1 MATYVLPQVLVFQ
14 DFTIAPA
21 VDANVLSAFIS
32 GGNAFL
38 TRTTDASEKTDGL
51 LDYYDN
57 SVDEAYSW
65 PNRPAGAI
73 VDQSYTKVYIE
84 DALLQYYSDALSSGN
99 VITKLTGYNNR
110 ISAASVNWATNGSY
124 ARDSLLYDRDVAPG
138 DVIRVRAV
146 PSGADPVVLWTSVKA
161 VVAEEVAA
169 IVAAAT
175 KDAANPGDQVAAQ
188 TVTDTG
194 SVQNCVTATA
204 NALYDGIGDGYVSE
218 TYVVTVS
225 ESSVGGDFPTGSLN
239 IKSASGTDDHDNVQP
254 AAHGAA
260 TSIGSRGLTL
270 TFSTDDTAACS
281 ASADVDSVTDNDL
294 IKDQQW
300 TVAVDM
306 TWNSPDATSNAGTLA
321 TYSSH
326 NSTTYII
333 EVSRGGLYAD
343 ALKPQISVTTT
354 NGVDQSGP
362 HDVSGAAT
370 DVVIGQE
377 TVEIQFSDE
386 GLNKGDRYY
395 IPVTGIVDGPMHIL
409 ELTDNISS
417 DVLAGDEVGVEL
429 YIRNTLLEVPQN
441 RAGFAPVTNW
451 DQSETQITINDS
463 IIAYDSTW
471 TDGGTALP
479 LDVHSCSS
487 CSYGE
492 VYVTYRAWDVTK
504 ALVINSISDVGDID
518 DIPGSLTPDNPLK
531 WGVYKALSN
540 NNGTP
545 VLYIALTNPSDAD
558 EWDEVLDL
566 AQGRDDIHAM
576 VPLTRDAT
584 VLGLFAAH
592 VDSMSSAANG
602 LWRTAWFN
610 LSGVPE
616 IPLVAVSSTVPG
628 HTTATTSDGEVC
640 VSVIE
645 DDPQST
651 GTQYTI
657 VRNSAGNG
665 KFITNGVRAGDIVR
679 AQYAGDG
686 FGNYTYSEY
695 VVDLVQ
701 SEEQIRLKTG
711 PSVPISVAAKIEIW
725 RNLTLTEEAAEI
737 ARDAGAYYDRRI
749 MAIWPDTIESSG
761 TIQEGFHLAAAL
773 AGLSSGIL
781 PQQGMTRLAVAG
793 FSDVQR
799 TARFSKSQLDS
810 MALSGTW
817 IVIQD
822 PDGNIFTRQA
832 ISTGNYS
839 DINQREEMLTRNVD
853 SISYRFKDF
862 FEPYIGVTN
871 VTPSMEAVIEAGVTT
886 LINVLQTERF
896 TENLGGQL
904 IDAKPATDADG
915 DDTPWIDVHPI
926 FKDRYVVRV
935 ILEVPYALNNIE
947 IHLVV

>member
-14 DFTIAPA
+14 DFTISPA
-21 VDANVLSAFIS
+21 VDANPLSAFIS

-38 TRTTDASEKTDGL
+38 TRTSDIDEKADGL

-57 SVDEAYSW
+57 SIDEAYSW
-65 PNRPAGAI
+65 PNRPAGAV
-73 VDQSYTKVYIE
+73 VDQTYTQIFIE
-84 DALLQYYSDALSSGN
+84 DALLQYFSDALSSGN
-99 VITKLTGYNNR
+99 VITKLANFNNR
-110 ISAASVNWATNGSY
+110 ITAASVNWATNGSY
-124 ARDSLLYDRDVAPG
+124 ARDSDLYDRDVAPG
-138 DVIRVRAV
+138 DVIRIRAV
-146 PSGADPVVLWTSVKA
+146 PSGSDPVVLWTSVKA
-161 VVAEEVAA
+161 VIAEEIDA

-175 KDAANPGDQVAAQ
+175 KDAANPGAQVAAQ

-194 SVQNCVTATA
+194 PIQNCVTATA
-204 NALYDGIGDGYVSE
+204 GSAYDGIGDGYVSE
-218 TYVVTVS
+218 TYVVTVID
-225 ESSVGGDFPTGSLN
+225 SSVGGDFTLGRLN
-239 IKSASGTDDHDNVQP
+239 VKSASGTDDHDNVQP

-281 ASADVDSVTDNDL
+281 LSADNDSVTDNDL

-300 TVAVDM
+300 TAAVDQL
-306 TWNSPDATSNAGTLA
+306 WNSPDPTSNAGTLA
-321 TYSSH
+321 TYSSK
-326 NSTTYII
+326 NSTTYIV
-333 EVSRGGLYAD
+333 EVSRGGLFTD
-343 ALKPQISVTTT
+343 TLKPQISVTTT

-362 HDVSGAAT
+362 HDVTGAGAA
-370 DVVIGQE
+370 VAIGQE
-377 TVEIQFSDE
+377 TVEIEFDKQ

-395 IPVTGIVDGPMHIL
+395 IPVTGIVDGPMHVL
-409 ELTDNISS
+409 ELNDNIDS

-441 RAGFAPVTNW
+441 RAGAAPLTNW

-463 IIAYDSTW
+463 ITAYDSSW
-471 TDGGTALP
+471 TDGGVALP
-479 LDVHSCSS
+479 LDVYSCSS
-487 CSYGE
+487 CEYGK
-492 VYVTYRAWDVTK
+492 VYVTYRAWDVTV
-504 ALVINSISDVGDID
+504 ANVINSITDVGDID

-531 WGVYKALSN
+531 WGVYKALTN
-540 NNGTP
+540 NNGVP
-545 VLYIALTNPSDAD
+545 VLYVALADPSDAD

-566 AQGRDDIHAM
+566 AQSRDDIHAM

-584 VLGLFAAH
+584 VLGLFQAH
-592 VDSMSSAANG
+592 VDSMSSPGEG
-602 LWRTAWFN
+602 LWRTAWFS
-610 LSGVPE
+610 LQGIPE
-616 IPLVAVSSTVPG
+616 IPVVATGSTVPG
-628 HTTATTSDGEVC
+628 HTTATTSDGEEC
-640 VSVIE
+640 LAVIE
-645 DDPQST
+645 DDPEST

-657 VRNSAGNG
+657 VRNAAANG

-679 AQYAGDG
+679 TQYAGDG

-711 PSVPISVAAKIEIW
+711 PGVPISVAAKIEIW

-737 ARDAGAYYDRRI
+737 AKDAGAYYDRRV
-749 MAIWPDTIESSG
+749 MAIWPDQIESSG
-761 TIQEGFHLAAAL
+761 TIQEGYHLAAAL

-781 PQQGMTRLAVAG
+781 PQQGMTRLAIAG

-799 TARFSKSQLDS
+799 TARFSKAQLDS

-822 PDGNIFTRQA
+822 PNGNIFTRHA
-832 ISTGNYS
+832 ISTGNYE

-871 VTPSMEAVIEAGVTT
+871 VTPSMAAVIHSGLQT
-886 LINVLQTERF
+886 LISVLQTERF
-896 TENLGGQL
+896 TINLGGQL
-904 IDAKPATDADG
+904 IDAVPAEEG
-915 DDTPWIDVHPI
+915 EPWLTVHPI
-926 FKDRYVVRV
+926 FKDRYVVR
-935 ILEVPYALNNIE
+935 LLLTVPYAINNIE

>member
-21 VDANVLSAFIS
+21 VDANLLSAFIS

-38 TRTTDASEKTDGL
+38 TRTSDADEKADGL
-51 LDYYDN
+51 LDYYDP
-57 SVDEAYSW
+57 SIDEAYSW
-65 PNRPAGAI
+65 PNRPAGAV
-73 VDQSYTKVYIE
+73 VDTTYTKIFVE
-84 DALLQYYSDALSSGN
+84 DALLQYFSDALSSGN
-99 VITKLTGYNNR
+99 VVTKLANFNNR
-110 ISAASVNWATNGSY
+110 ITAASVNWATNGSY
-124 ARDSLLYDRDVAPG
+124 ARDSDLYDRDVAAG

-146 PSGADPVVLWTSVKA
+146 PSGSDPVVLWTSVKA
-161 VVAEEVAA
+161 VVAEEIDA

-194 SVQNCVTATA
+194 TIQNCVTATA
-204 NALYDGIGDGYVSE
+204 GTAYDGVTDGHVSE
-218 TYVVTVS
+218 TYVVTVID
-225 ESSVGGDFPTGSLN
+225 SSVGGDFTLGRLN
-239 IKSASGTDDHDNVQP
+239 VKSASGTDDHDNVQP

-260 TSIGSRGLTL
+260 TSIGSRGLTI

-281 ASADVDSVTDNDL
+281 LSADNDSVTDNDL

-300 TVAVDM
+300 TAAVNM

-321 TYSSH
+321 TYTSK
-326 NSTTYII
+326 NSTTYIV
-333 EVSRGGLYAD
+333 EVSRGGLYTD
-343 ALKPQISVTTT
+343 TLKPQISVTTT

-362 HDVSGAAT
+362 HDVSAAAT
-370 DVVIGQE
+370 DVTIGQE
-377 TVEIQFSDE
+377 TVTIKFSDE

-395 IPVTGIVDGPMHIL
+395 IPVTGIVDGPMRIL
-409 ELTDNISS
+409 ELNDNIDS

-441 RAGFAPVTNW
+441 RAGAAPLTNW

-463 IIAYDSTW
+463 ITAYDSSW
-471 TDGGTALP
+471 TDGGVALP
-479 LDVHSCSS
+479 LDVHSCAS
-487 CSYGE
+487 CEYGK

-504 ALVINSISDVGDID
+504 ANVINSISDVGNID

-531 WGVYKALSN
+531 WGVYKALTN
-540 NNGTP
+540 NNATP
-545 VLYIALTNPSDAD
+545 VLYVALADPSDAD
-558 EWDEVLDL
+558 EWDEVLEL

-584 VLGLFAAH
+584 VLGLFQAH
-592 VDSMSSAANG
+592 VDSMSSASEG

-610 LSGVPE
+610 LQGIPE
-616 IPLVAVSSTVPG
+616 IPVVATGSTVPG
-628 HTTATTSDGEVC
+628 HTTATTSDGEEC
-640 VSVIE
+640 LAVIE
-645 DDPQST
+645 DDPEST

-657 VRNSAGNG
+657 VRNAAGNG

-686 FGNYTYSEY
+686 FGNYTYKEY

-711 PSVPISVAAKIEIW
+711 PSVPISVAAKVEIW
-725 RNLTLTEEAAEI
+725 RTLTLTEEAAEI
-737 ARDAGAYYDRRI
+737 AKDAGSYYDRRI
-749 MAIWPDTIESSG
+749 MAVWPDQIESSG
-761 TIQEGFHLAAAL
+761 TIQEGYHLAAAL

-781 PQQGMTRLAVAG
+781 PQQGMTRLAIAG

-799 TARFSKSQLDS
+799 TARFSKSQLDT

-822 PDGNIFTRQA
+822 PNGNIFTRHA
-832 ISTGNYS
+832 ITTGNYE

-853 SISYRFKDF
+853 SISYRFKDY

-871 VTPSMEAVIEAGVTT
+871 VTPSMEAVIGAGITT
-886 LINVLQTERF
+886 LIGVLQTERF
-896 TENLGGQL
+896 TINLGGQL
-904 IDAKPATDADG
+904 IDAEPSGESNGQWLT
-915 DDTPWIDVHPI
+915 VHPI
-926 FKDRYVVRV
+926 FKDRYVVK
-935 ILEVPYALNNIE
+935 LLLTVPYALNNIE

>member
-14 DFTIAPA
+14 DFTISPA
-21 VDANVLSAFIS
+21 VAANPLSSFIV

-38 TRTTDASEKTDGL
+38 TRTSDADEKANGL

-65 PNRPAGAI
+65 PNRPAGAV

-84 DALLQYYSDALSSGN
+84 DALLQYFSDALSSGN
-99 VITKLTGYNNR
+99 TITKLTGYNNR
-110 ISAASVNWATNGSY
+110 ISAASLNWATNGTY
-124 ARDSLLYDRDVAPG
+124 ARDADLYDRDVAAG

-146 PSGADPVVLWTSVKA
+146 PSGGDPVVLWTSVKSVIAEDVDA
-161 VVAEEVAA
+161 V
-169 IVAAAT
+169 VAAAT
-175 KDAANPGDQVAAQ
+175 KDAANPADQSASQ

-194 SVQNCVTATA
+194 SIQNCVTATA
-204 NALYDGIGDGYVSE
+204 GSAYDGLADGYVSE
-218 TYVVTVS
+218 TYVVTVID
-225 ESSVGGDFPTGSLN
+225 SSTGGDFTTGRLN
-239 IKSASGTDDHDNVQP
+239 VKSASGTDDHDNVVP

-260 TSIGSRGLTL
+260 TTIGSRGLAV

-281 ASADVDSVTDNDL
+281 LSADNDSVTDNDL
-294 IKDQQW
+294 IQDQQW

-306 TWNSPDATSNAGTLA
+306 VWASPDPTSNAGTLS
-321 TYSSH
+321 TYTSS
-326 NSTTYII
+326 NSTTYIV
-333 EVSRGGLYAD
+333 EVSRGGHYAD
-343 ALKPQISVTTT
+343 SVKPQISVTTT

-362 HDVSGAAT
+362 HTVSAAASAIT
-370 DVVIGQE
+370 IGNE
-377 TVEIQFSDE
+377 TVTIQFSDT

-395 IPVTGIVDGPMHIL
+395 VSVTGVQSGPMRVI
-409 ELTDNISS
+409 ELNDNIDS

-429 YIRNTLLEVPQN
+429 YIRNPLLEVSQN
-441 RAGFAPVTNW
+441 RAGHAPLTNW

-463 IIAYDSTW
+463 IIAYDSSW
-471 TDGGTALP
+471 TDSGVPLP
-479 LDVHSCSS
+479 LDVHSCSG
-487 CSYGE
+487 CSFGK
-492 VYVTYRAWDVTK
+492 VYVTYRAWEVGK
-504 ALVINSISDVGDID
+504 SSVINSISDVGDID

-531 WGVYKALSN
+531 WGVYKALTN

-545 VLYIALTNPSDAD
+545 VLYIAIIDPSDAD
-558 EWDEVLDL
+558 EWDECLDL

-584 VLGLFAAH
+584 VLGLFQAH
-592 VDSMSSAANG
+592 VNSMSDESNG
-602 LWRTAWFN
+602 LWRTGWFN
-610 LSGVPE
+610 LAGIPE
-616 IPLVAVSSTVPG
+616 IPIVSTGSAVPG
-628 HTTATTSDGEVC
+628 HTTATTSDGEEC
-640 VSVIE
+640 LSVIE

-657 VRNSAGNG
+657 VRNAAANG

-701 SEEQIRLKTG
+701 SEEQLRLKAG
-711 PSVPISVAAKIEIW
+711 PNVPISVAAKIEIW

-737 ARDAGAYYDRRI
+737 AKDAGAYNSRRI
-749 MAIWPDTIESSG
+749 QAIWPDQIESSG

-781 PQQGMTRLAVAG
+781 PQQGMTRLAIHG

-799 TARFSKSQLDS
+799 TTRFSKSQLDS
-810 MALSGTW
+810 MAVSGVW
-817 IVIQD
+817 IVTQS
-822 PDGNIFTRQA
+822 PDGDIFTRHA
-832 ISTGNYS
+832 VTTGSYA

-853 SISYRFKDF
+853 SISYRFKDY

-871 VTPSMEAVIEAGVTT
+871 VTPSMEAVIGSGVTT
-886 LINVLQTERF
+886 LIGMLQTERF
-896 TENLGGQL
+896 TINLGGQL
-904 IDAKPATDADG
+904 IDAVPANGNSNT
-915 DDTPWIDVHPI
+915 WLEVHPI
-926 FKDRYVVRV
+926 FKDRYVVK
-935 ILEVPYALNNIE
+935 LLLTVPYALNNIE